1 MPRLVLGLATK
12 CCEWLRRPSAAGV
25 LSFIPAALSSR
36 AHPRRLALIERG
48 AAGRS
53 ALDAASDG
61 GGHFRRV
68 ELWASCVD
76 RVPLDRDCHP
86 RAMGGDGG

>member
-1 MPRLVLGLATK
+1 MPRLVLGLVMK

-36 AHPRRLALIERG
+36 AHPRRRERG

-61 GGHFRRV
+61 GWTFPPRRV
-68 ELWASCVD
+68 
-76 RVPLDRDCHP
+76 VPLTEIVTQGPWVVMVVESDIS
-86 RAMGGDGG
+86 